1 MTVQSHS
8 KISGLQT
15 IRLVRNESFQAWV
28 NQLCPKWIYETVI
41 TVSSLLAS
49 GSVIIQ
55 LWLDLLYAIMWRS
68 ISSAI
73 SSFGQKKDSAEPS
86 HACNEFSDDDEI
98 CSNDSADE
106 GLECPICWESF
117 NIVENVPYVLWCG
130 HTICKNCL
138 LGLKW
143 AALKISTQQIQVPL
157 FISCPWCNLLTFRLV
172 YKGNLRIPSKNF
184 FLLWMVESRNG
195 DRVKS
200 PLCTDHQ
207 NAWPPRCTSV
217 TENSAANVTNRT
229 PHCLGNSSLLN
240 NGTRNHISNTSASH
254 RPHFSLHKSLD
265 FFIRFTSKFPLVIVL
280 LLLVIFAIPSSA
292 AILVVYLVITIVFAV
307 PSFLVLYFAYPTLH
321 WLVKE
326 ITS

>member
-1 MTVQSHS
+1 
-8 KISGLQT
+8 
-15 IRLVRNESFQAWV
+15 
-28 NQLCPKWIYETVI
+28 
-41 TVSSLLAS
+41 
-49 GSVIIQ
+49 
-55 LWLDLLYAIMWRS
+55 MWRS

-73 SSFGQKKDSAEPS
+73 AGFGQKKDCAEARR
-86 HACNEFSDDDEI
+86 ACDEFSDDDDEI
-98 CSNDSADE
+98 CSNDSGDE

-130 HTICKNCL
+130 HSICKNCL

-143 AALKISTQQIQVPL
+143 AALKISAQQIQVPL

-207 NAWPPRCTSV
+207 QSWPPRCTSAV
-217 TENSAANVTNRT
+217 ENSPANVNHRR
-229 PHCLGNSSLLN
+229 PHAHTSA
-240 NGTRNHISNTSASH
+240 TSASQ

-265 FFIRFTSKFPLVIVL
+265 FFLRFTSKFPLVIVL

-307 PSFLVLYFAYPTLH
+307 PSFLVLYFAYPALH

>member
-1 MTVQSHS
+1 
-8 KISGLQT
+8 
-15 IRLVRNESFQAWV
+15 
-28 NQLCPKWIYETVI
+28 
-41 TVSSLLAS
+41 
-49 GSVIIQ
+49 
-55 LWLDLLYAIMWRS
+55 MWRS

-73 SSFGQKKDSAEPS
+73 AGFGQKKDCAEARR
-86 HACNEFSDDDEI
+86 ACDEFSDDDDEI
-98 CSNDSADE
+98 CSNDSGDE

-130 HTICKNCL
+130 HSICKNCL

-143 AALKISTQQIQVPL
+143 AALKISAQQIQVPL

-207 NAWPPRCTSV
+207 QAWPPRCTSAV
-217 TENSAANVTNRT
+217 ENSPANVNHRR
-229 PHCLGNSSLLN
+229 PHAHTSA
-240 NGTRNHISNTSASH
+240 TSASQ

-265 FFIRFTSKFPLVIVL
+265 FFLRFTSNPVFSSTVFCISRLAL
-280 LLLVIFAIPSSA
+280 ASERDNQLNGFPSSSYFTVSRSDLYS
-292 AILVVYLVITIVFAV
+292 LVFPGVQRSLFVIINPNLSSPRLSISSQFV
-307 PSFLVLYFAYPTLH
+307 SRML
-321 WLVKE
+321 
-326 ITS
+326 